1 MQSKERNKT
10 KQIHYKVVEKGTLI
24 HGPQQSLVSLAE
36 PARSDSASQQY
47 EVQVQPELQDPHQV
61 IKTNHK

>member
-24 HGPQQSLVSLAE
+24 HEPQQSLVSLAE
-36 PARSDSASQQY
+36 PAWSDSASQQY
-47 EVQVQPELQDPHQV
+47 EVQVQPEPQDPHQV